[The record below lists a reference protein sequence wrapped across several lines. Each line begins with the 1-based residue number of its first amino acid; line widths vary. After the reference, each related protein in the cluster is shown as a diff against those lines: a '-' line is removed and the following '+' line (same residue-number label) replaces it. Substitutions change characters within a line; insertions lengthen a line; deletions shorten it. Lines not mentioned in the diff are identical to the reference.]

1 VKRISLGTH
10 WWSEYGSWDAT
21 TQYSHWRR

>member
-10 WWSEYGSWDAT
+10 WWSKCWGWDT
-21 TQYSHWRR
+21 STQYSHWG